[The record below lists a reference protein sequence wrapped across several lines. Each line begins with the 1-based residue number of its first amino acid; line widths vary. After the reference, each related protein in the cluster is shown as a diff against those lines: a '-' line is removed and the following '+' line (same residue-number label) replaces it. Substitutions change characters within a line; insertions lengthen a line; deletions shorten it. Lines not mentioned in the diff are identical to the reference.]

1 LNGGSRQPQGKVVY
15 PNPNNKDQASVNA
28 VMIDAIKAVMSRFD
42 AMNIDSRLNELEK
55 KVAEHEDIIQ
65 G

>member
-1 LNGGSRQPQGKVVY
+1 MADGSRAVQGKVVY
-15 PNPNNKDQASVNA
+15 PNPNSKDQASVNA
-28 VMIDAIKAVMSRFD
+28 GMIAAIQAVMARFD
-42 AMNIDSRLNELEK
+42 AMKIEPRLAHLEE